1 MNHILKNRTLS
12 AAIGDQIRQDIL
24 DGTHSSGTQLRQDML
39 AAAFGVS
46 RIPVRE
52 ALFQLEA
59 EGFVQIEPHKG
70 AVVTNLSPAEVE
82 DVFALRI
89 LLEPRLLRAS
99 IGGLTQGDHAR
110 LDSIQASFGVAI
122 KSQNASRWGALNAEL
137 HLAMYARAGLPRT
150 LSIVAGL
157 LQTSERYTR
166 IQLAT
171 KAAWQRA
178 QNEHAELIALC
189 RIADSEAA
197 CSLLVQHIA
206 TVRQDLATLLSK
218 RLSRVDAMTSSR
230 IPQVP

>member
-1 MNHILKNRTLS
+1 MTRTLKNRTLS

-24 DGTHSSGTQLRQDML
+24 NGAYASGAQLRQDML

-70 AVVTNLSPAEVE
+70 AIVTSLSPAEVE
-82 DVFALRI
+82 DVFALRS

-99 IGGLTQGDHAR
+99 IGGLTQEDLAG
-110 LDSIQASFGVAI
+110 LDAIQSEFNAAI
-122 KSQNASRWGALNAEL
+122 KSRDTGRWGTLNARL

-150 LSIVAGL
+150 LSIVTGL

-178 QNEHAELIALC
+178 QAEHAELVELC
-189 RIADSEAA
+189 RAGNAEAA
-197 CSLLVQHIA
+197 CALLVQHIA
-206 TVRQDLATLLSK
+206 AVQQDLAAILVQPVMRQGRPSAPAD
-218 RLSRVDAMTSSR
+218 R
-230 IPQVP
+230 